1 MPILSAQV
9 SMVEQGKAKSI
20 MGKWV
25 QNIASMGLVNSP
37 ILSEL
42 FRAEH
47 KDPFIARLEDL
58 HDRQCLERFPQTHA
72 ISQDA
77 AVMRQDL
84 VDDPP

>member
-25 QNIASMGLVNSP
+25 QNIASMGLVNSS

-42 FRAEH
+42 LGAEH
-47 KDPFIARLEDL
+47 ENPLVARLEDL